1 MRLLNPEQWPWA
13 GGPRGYG
20 AVAGLWGWA
29 PSKSRGNTGA
39 WGKGTALEPAAAI
52 SWAGY
57 PGLSNRGEGP
67 QAVSVMAVSAMVLSA
82 MVLSA
87 IVVKAAALL
96 LSWRLGVA
104 PTA

>member
-1 MRLLNPEQWPWA
+1 MA
-13 GGPRGYG
+13 MGGGPSGSG

-39 WGKGTALEPAAAI
+39 RAKATALEPAAAI
-52 SWAGY
+52 SWARH

-67 QAVSVMAVSAMVLSA
+67 QAVSVMAVSAIAVSA
-82 MVLSA
+82 MAVSA
-87 IVVKAAALL
+87 MVVKAAALL